1 MTNTIAI
8 TLFLLIVAVFAID
21 YFMLD
26 DNLPV
31 IVGKG
36 LDNFIEYVSFWR

>member
-8 TLFLLIVAVFAID
+8 TLFLLIVAIFAID
-21 YFMLD
+21 YFMLG

>member
-1 MTNTIAI
+1 MTNSIAI
-8 TLFLLIVAVFAID
+8 TLFLLILAIFAID
-21 YFMLD
+21 YLFLD

-36 LDNFIEYVSFWR
+36 IDNFIEYVSFWR